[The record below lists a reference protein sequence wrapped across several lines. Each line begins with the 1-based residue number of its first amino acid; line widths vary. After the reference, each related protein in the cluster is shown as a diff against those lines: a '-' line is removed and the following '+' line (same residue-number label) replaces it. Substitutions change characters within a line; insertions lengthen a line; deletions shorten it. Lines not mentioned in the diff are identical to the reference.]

1 MNDYDFST
9 LHDKEFE
16 ALCIDLLSAEFG
28 KQFTRFKSGRDSGI
42 DGRFFTSDG
51 STEIIQC
58 KHYLKSGFNT
68 LLQTLKNTEQP
79 KVNKISPQKYYVV
92 TSVPLNPANKT
103 KIRALFT
110 NYMPN
115 DDYIIGQEQLNILLD
130 KHPNLERNYYKL
142 WLSSINVL
150 NTILNNAIIGRSD
163 SFLGKIRAKS
173 NLYVFS
179 DIVSKAAKIL
189 KEKNT
194 VIIEGEPGIGKST
207 LAEMLILI
215 GIKNNYKVYKIENSI
230 NEAEEIFSIPEEEK
244 QLFYF
249 DDFLGS
255 NYLTAIENHKD
266 SHIVS
271 FIDRLSRS
279 KNKKFILTSR
289 TNIIQRAKSLSDIF
303 NNAKTEQNE
312 YILKVTD
319 LSEMNKAEI
328 LYNHIWHSKL
338 PVNYIDQLYED
349 KRYLKIIQHKNFN
362 PRIIEFI
369 TDVDRLSGVSP
380 SQYWADIEKKLNN
393 PAEIWA
399 NTFDNQ
405 SNDYIR
411 ALVLLVVFSNGNVT
425 EQKLIEA
432 YNNISKTIIKTE
444 TQNTDFASS
453 VKIAVNYF
461 INRSIEYSTKETIYS
476 LFNPSIT
483 DFILKRYYSDT
494 TVLFNVLLALRSTQ
508 SILVIS
514 KAALADS
521 LDKNVIQKI
530 IKKVFDALDVEDY
543 GDEFSFDFI
552 ICIIYHLQ
560 KNNTTTQIDKI
571 QDFIKK
577 ILHEKPNLANSE
589 LDIKI
594 RSGKPTLAGAQNY
607 IILGFWI
614 NMLLNIDDYTFLSD
628 DSKLELLNYI
638 LAMLKEAQIE
648 DSIDEVSNFLEL
660 VNKIRITDELFI
672 NLLNEYINNDFLPYY
687 INFVVS
693 ETIDINVVE
702 TYREINY
709 YDGSDEGINIVE
721 DSIEC
726 FILDTINDT
735 LPYLNNVFGIYID
748 TDAILSGMDIGTIKE
763 KLIMDYGHDYDPDD
777 YYDRHERLTGYN
789 SVDQLFERNK

>member
-230 NEAEEIFSIPEEEK
+230 NEAEEILSPSEEEK

-266 SHIVS
+266 SHIVN
-271 FIDRLSRS
+271 FIERISRT

-289 TNIIQRAKSLSDIF
+289 TNIIQRAKSLSDTF
-303 NNAKTEQNE
+303 NNAKTKQNE

-319 LSEMNKAEI
+319 LSKINKAEI
-328 LYNHIWHSKL
+328 LYNHIWHSNL
-338 PVNYIDQLYED
+338 PADYIDQLYED

-369 TDVDRLSGVSP
+369 TDVDRLSEVSP
-380 SQYWADIEKKLNN
+380 SQYWADIEKNLNN

-405 SNDYIR
+405 SNDYVR
-411 ALVLLVVFSNGNVT
+411 ALVLLVVFSNGKIT

-432 YNNISKTIIKTE
+432 YNNISKTITKTE

-461 INRSIEYSTKETIYS
+461 INRSTESSTEETSYS

-483 DFILKRYYSDT
+483 DFILIRYYNNSETIYNILNSLRTAESVDFVYGAGITSKLGKNIVESALITLFSNCKSDLNIY
-494 TVLFNVLLALRSTQ
+494 V
-508 SILVIS
+508 
-514 KAALADS
+514 DS
-521 LDKNVIQKI
+521 AFI
-530 IKKVFDALDVEDY
+530 IKL
-543 GDEFSFDFI
+543 
-552 ICIIYHLQ
+552 
-560 KNNTTTQIDKI
+560 IDKI
-571 QDFIKK
+571 SLQINGYDEIGNILIDIFTHKLNLPDTVIKELIRILNFLFSKIEGNITVDKDEIITYILEQINQENKTNLTFDSEDINEFIKLVNAFEIKNSNIIELINEFLNNEFLPFYLEK
-577 ILHEKPNLANSE
+577 IVNEQISINDIE
-589 LDIKI
+589 LEEDE
-594 RSGKPTLAGAQNY
+594 
-607 IILGFWI
+607 
-614 NMLLNIDDYTFLSD
+614 
-628 DSKLELLNYI
+628 LEVN
-638 LAMLKEAQIE
+638 K
-648 DSIDEVSNFLEL
+648 DSIWLCINEIQKLILDE
-660 VNKIRITDELFI
+660 IG
-672 NLLNEYINNDFLPYY
+672 DFAG
-687 INFVVS
+687 
-693 ETIDINVVE
+693 IDIN
-702 TYREINY
+702 
-709 YDGSDEGINIVE
+709 E
-721 DSIEC
+721 DDFVSAIDIES
-726 FILDTINDT
+726 INDM
-735 LPYLNNVFGIYID
+735 LVKQYCQYDEDREYDFSSNDQIK
-748 TDAILSGMDIGTIKE
+748 DI
-763 KLIMDYGHDYDPDD
+763 
-777 YYDRHERLTGYN
+777 
-789 SVDQLFERNK
+789 DQLFERNK